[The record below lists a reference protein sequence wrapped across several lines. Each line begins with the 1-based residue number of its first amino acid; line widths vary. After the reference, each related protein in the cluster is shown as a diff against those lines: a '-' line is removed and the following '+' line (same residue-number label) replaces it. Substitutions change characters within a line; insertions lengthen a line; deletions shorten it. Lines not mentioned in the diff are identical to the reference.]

1 MSVIIVN
8 VGGQSSLCTTRLTLR
23 KAWISLPV
31 KVKTRIGKEEHRG
44 GDDDNRTGGSQSAVE
59 VTDIM
64 TVLVEAM
71 SVQLS
76 NCLSSGLVTVAAW
89 DAILGLSTTL
99 LTDLSLA
106 LVVLPFHLSFSDD
119 ENASVMGLEV
129 PPPPEDFRKSRS
141 IYTVVVLF
149 LFILILDRH

>member
-1 MSVIIVN
+1 MS
-8 VGGQSSLCTTRLTLR
+8 LT
-23 KAWISLPV
+23 V
-31 KVKTRIGKEEHRG
+31 KGKTIRGKEDHLGE
-44 GDDDNRTGGSQSAVE
+44 DDDDRAGGSQSAVE
-59 VTDIM
+59 VTDLM

-76 NCLSSGLVTVAAW
+76 NCLSSGFVTAAAW
-89 DAILGLSTTL
+89 DTILGLSTTL
-99 LTDLSLA
+99 LKDLSLA

>member
-1 MSVIIVN
+1 
-8 VGGQSSLCTTRLTLR
+8 
-23 KAWISLPV
+23 
-31 KVKTRIGKEEHRG
+31 
-44 GDDDNRTGGSQSAVE
+44 
-59 VTDIM
+59 M

-76 NCLSSGLVTVAAW
+76 NCLSYGFVTAAAW

-99 LTDLSLA
+99 LTELSLA

-129 PPPPEDFRKSRS
+129 PPPPPLKTSENHG
-141 IYTVVVLF
+141 V
-149 LFILILDRH
+149 FILSSSSSSSY